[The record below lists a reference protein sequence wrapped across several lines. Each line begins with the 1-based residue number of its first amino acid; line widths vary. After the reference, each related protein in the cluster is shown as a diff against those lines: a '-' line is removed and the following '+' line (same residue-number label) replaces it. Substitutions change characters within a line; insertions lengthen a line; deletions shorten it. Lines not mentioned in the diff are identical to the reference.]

1 MHLLG
6 AIQLPE
12 CQMVLSG
19 GWAHLTK
26 DSGPPSTCCQSTV
39 VIFLGLINTG
49 GNCYGEECCQSMGS
63 AGAKLGDK
71 KIFLEPAA
79 VG

>member
-19 GWAHLTK
+19 GWADLTK
-26 DSGPPSTCCQSTV
+26 DSCQRTAV
-39 VIFLGLINTG
+39 VFLGLINTG

-71 KIFLEPAA
+71 KIFREPAA